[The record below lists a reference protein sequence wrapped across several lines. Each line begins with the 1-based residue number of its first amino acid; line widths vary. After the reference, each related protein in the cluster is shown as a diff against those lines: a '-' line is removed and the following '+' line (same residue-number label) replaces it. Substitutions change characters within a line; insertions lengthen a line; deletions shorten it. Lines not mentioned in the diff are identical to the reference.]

1 MADDKKSTAVITY
14 NLIKH
19 YDTFKDYAE
28 QFPELNLTE
37 DDIRSMSILAHN
49 RGSKKLLTLGR
60 RGAKGTK
67 NYYKGSDEDT
77 FFQEIQKLR
86 DVSRMGAMQNDIS
99 ATDWKYIPGSNMLPN
114 SLTGA
119 ASETYVSKVKRYMND
134 LYGVGSLGEQNE
146 EIPYEETI
154 WNDPYYKKV
163 LSEKKDGGEFFELEL
178 DEDEIA
184 MYLNGGYI
192 VEEIK

>member
-1 MADDKKSTAVITY
+1 
-14 NLIKH
+14 
-19 YDTFKDYAE
+19 
-28 QFPELNLTE
+28 
-37 DDIRSMSILAHN
+37 
-49 RGSKKLLTLGR
+49 
-60 RGAKGTK
+60 
-67 NYYKGSDEDT
+67 
-77 FFQEIQKLR
+77 
-86 DVSRMGAMQNDIS
+86 
-99 ATDWKYIPGSNMLPN
+99 
-114 SLTGA
+114 
-119 ASETYVSKVKRYMND
+119 MND